1 MWEREQRWICR
12 IHLTVVPIIT
22 SGPSPH
28 IAQVY
33 QRRDRL
39 KSTPLLVSVAVRRA
53 GHRSYR
59 DLLLQA
65 VDLNFAH
72 RSISSLHRLSMLLLV
87 CVAQAWLMWRFIH
100 SQLRHWREYWKE
112 QSAKRR
118 VSAVPRLP
126 AKLLKREPGE

>member
-1 MWEREQRWICR
+1 M
-12 IHLTVVPIIT
+12 
-22 SGPSPH
+22 
-28 IAQVY
+28 Y

-39 KSTPLLVSVAVRRA
+39 KSTPLLVSGAVGRV

-59 DLLLQA
+59 DLLLQS

-72 RSISSLHRLSMLLLV
+72 RSISTLRRLGMLLLV

-118 VSAVPRLP
+118 VSAVPRPP